1 MMCEVQCRVTN
12 VVGKMA
18 TSCNFGHHGYATCLP
33 IYSYICTLMFST
45 SGHFHSQTLL
55 YYLYTMNNDEWLH
68 VATWH
73 KASGTSAVPF
83 LNGPGDEAIVLQ
95 AHKYDETWFWL
106 KHVLMYSHADYCW
119 FHTITYS

>member
-1 MMCEVQCRVTN
+1 MLCHLSVAN
-12 VVGKMA
+12 
-18 TSCNFGHHGYATCLP
+18 S

-55 YYLYTMNNDEWLH
+55 YYLYTVNNDGWLH

-73 KASGTSAVPF
+73 QASGTSAVPF

-95 AHKYDETWFWL
+95 AHKNYEAWYWP
-106 KHVLMYSHADYCW
+106 KHILLLLMYSHVHYCW
-119 FHTITYS
+119 LCTIAYG